1 MSVAPSGGAGTAGA
15 IGGGSISSSLDIETI
30 VQKIVAASKK
40 KKLLLARQE
49 FEPIDPTVDDM
60 LQWEDSK
67 HKYAQIQELPGG
79 FARIGTVGDGN
90 CLLHSFL
97 FALSPTYRSHNKAAR
112 SYIADEFRDILV
124 ARADELRTLADATY
138 FEIGGAA
145 ALEENF
151 EILEGAREEIN
162 IEMAPLI
169 AQLFGFNLLAVQVR
183 ADMSLHPVCA
193 TYIAYNPMLP
203 TVLVNYIGGGLD
215 IGNVG
220 EGFQAGGHYE
230 AIFAPVIV
238 PVEEIAEAASATRI
252 SRKKKAEEPRVALNN
267 VRTRYIF
274 RHSEISELL
283 GQFAIACRPEMSAE
297 AAALMSEIAKRT
309 ETGKTRTSSNRST
322 RKRMS
327 SNSAKRGRTETRKR
341 TSSGSKKKTTSE

>member
-1 MSVAPSGGAGTAGA
+1 MSVAPTGGAGT
-15 IGGGSISSSLDIETI
+15 GGGSGLDVETI
-30 VQKIVAASKK
+30 VQGIVATASRKMI
-40 KKLLLARQE
+40 LARQE
-49 FEPIDPTVDDM
+49 LEPIEPTTNDM

-79 FARIGTVGDGN
+79 ELARIGTVGDGN

-112 SYIADEFRDILV
+112 SYIADGLRDILI
-124 ARADELRTLADATY
+124 ARADELRTLADVTY
-138 FEIGGAA
+138 PEIGGAV

-151 EILEGAREEIN
+151 EILEGAREELN

-169 AQLFGFNLLAVQVR
+169 AQLYGFNLLAVQVR
-183 ADMSLHPVCA
+183 ADMSLRPVCA
-193 TYIAYNPMLP
+193 TYIAYNPALP

-230 AIFAPVIV
+230 AIFAPILV
-238 PVEEIAEAASATRI
+238 PVEEFVVRI
-252 SRKKKAEEPRVALNN
+252 GRKKKVTEPRVALDN

-274 RHSEISELL
+274 RHTEMGDLL
-283 GQFAIACRPEMSAE
+283 ARFETACRPEMSAE
-297 AAALMSEIAKRT
+297 AAALKAAIAARNAPTK
-309 ETGKTRTSSNRST
+309 NRST
-322 RKRMS
+322 RKRSS
-327 SNSAKRGRTETRKR
+327 SNRNNTRKR
-341 TSSGSKKKTTSE
+341 TSSGSKKKTGSQ